1 METFCL
7 SRKLFLDM
15 FRISRMRVF
24 FFLSDLIPELI
35 LLYPNAMAV
44 RFLQTIR
51 NHSLNGKKVLSLE
64 EFIFRRNVLSTY
76 RSVMRMIYKHHERV
90 GLAQFAREEFRMN
103 SKETELTTRKY
114 LLQTGIS
121 KINDMVSVF
130 GINAKL

>member
-1 METFCL
+1 
-7 SRKLFLDM
+7 
-15 FRISRMRVF
+15 MRVF
-24 FFLSDLIPELI
+24 FFLPDLIPELI
-35 LLYPNAMAV
+35 LLYPYAMAV

-64 EFIFRRNVLSTY
+64 EFMFRRNVLSTY